1 MHNFNILLSVSDYD
15 TQFSLIVFKDA
26 LFKCK
31 QDTQDIKK
39 TLHAI

>member
-1 MHNFNILLSVSDYD
+1 MHNINILLSGPDYD

-31 QDTQDIKK
+31 QDTQYEKK
-39 TLHAI
+39 TLYAI